1 MDYNPSDYY
10 GFTNVSRT
18 HSSAEE
24 NVYSES
30 DIRDSFN
37 ENVEAQYYLPN
48 PEASDS
54 ESDNYDFKD
63 MKQYIEKFRKS
74 LIKPHGKESLD
85 SLFKTV
91 CYAVRYKKHQ
101 KTDKCSDDELRRDLP
116 KDIFDQLNAIKRD
129 LVLDLHYL
137 AF

>member
-30 DIRDSFN
+30 VIRDSFN

-85 SLFKTV
+85 SLFKKV

-101 KTDKCSDDELRRDLP
+101 KTDKCSDDKLRRDLP
-116 KDIFDQLNAIKRD
+116 KDIFNQLNAIKRD
-129 LVLDLHYL
+129 LVLDLHY
-137 AF
+137 

>member
-30 DIRDSFN
+30 VIRDSFN

-85 SLFKTV
+85 SSFKTV

-116 KDIFDQLNAIKRD
+116 KDIFNQLNAIKRD
-129 LVLDLHYL
+129 LVLGLHY
-137 AF
+137 

>member
-30 DIRDSFN
+30 DIRVSFN

-54 ESDNYDFKD
+54 ESDNYDFKN
-63 MKQYIEKFRKS
+63 MKQ
-74 LIKPHGKESLD
+74 
-85 SLFKTV
+85 V
-91 CYAVRYKKHQ
+91 
-101 KTDKCSDDELRRDLP
+101 
-116 KDIFDQLNAIKRD
+116 
-129 LVLDLHYL
+129 
-137 AF
+137 

>member
-30 DIRDSFN
+30 VIRDSFN

-63 MKQYIEKFRKS
+63 MKKCIEKFRES
-74 LIKPHGKESLD
+74 LIKPHGKDSLD

-116 KDIFDQLNAIKRD
+116 KDIFNQLNAIKRD
-129 LVLDLHYL
+129 LVLDLHY
-137 AF
+137 

>member
-24 NVYSES
+24 KVYSES

-48 PEASDS
+48 PEASDW

-63 MKQYIEKFRKS
+63 MKQYIEKSRKS

-116 KDIFDQLNAIKRD
+116 KDIFNQLNAIKRD
-129 LVLDLHYL
+129 LVLDLHY
-137 AF
+137 

>member
-30 DIRDSFN
+30 VIRDSFN

-85 SLFKTV
+85 SSFKTA

-116 KDIFDQLNAIKRD
+116 KDIFNQLNAIKRD
-129 LVLDLHYL
+129 LVLDLHY
-137 AF
+137 

>member
-30 DIRDSFN
+30 VIRDSFN

-129 LVLDLHYL
+129 LVLDLHY
-137 AF
+137 

>member
-48 PEASDS
+48 PEASDW

-63 MKQYIEKFRKS
+63 MKQCIEKSRKS

-85 SLFKTV
+85 SLFKKV
-91 CYAVRYKKHQ
+91 CYAVRYKKHENIN
-101 KTDKCSDDELRRDLP
+101 KCWDDELRRDLP
-116 KDIFDQLNAIKRD
+116 KDIFNQLNAIKRD
-129 LVLDLHYL
+129 LVLDLHY
-137 AF
+137 

>member
-30 DIRDSFN
+30 VIRDSFN

-101 KTDKCSDDELRRDLP
+101 NINKCWDDELRRDLP

-129 LVLDLHYL
+129 FVLDLHY
-137 AF
+137 

>member
-18 HSSAEE
+18 HSSTEE

-30 DIRDSFN
+30 DIRVSFN

-54 ESDNYDFKD
+54 ESDNYDFKN
-63 MKQYIEKFRKS
+63 MKQYIEKSRKS

-91 CYAVRYKKHQ
+91 CYAVRYKKHENIN
-101 KTDKCSDDELRRDLP
+101 KCWDDELRRDLP

-129 LVLDLHYL
+129 FVLDLHY
-137 AF
+137 

>member
-1 MDYNPSDYY
+1 MDYNPLDYY

-30 DIRDSFN
+30 DIRVSFN

-91 CYAVRYKKHQ
+91 CYAVRYKKHENIN
-101 KTDKCSDDELRRDLP
+101 KCSDDELRRDLP

-129 LVLDLHYL
+129 FVLDLHY
-137 AF
+137 